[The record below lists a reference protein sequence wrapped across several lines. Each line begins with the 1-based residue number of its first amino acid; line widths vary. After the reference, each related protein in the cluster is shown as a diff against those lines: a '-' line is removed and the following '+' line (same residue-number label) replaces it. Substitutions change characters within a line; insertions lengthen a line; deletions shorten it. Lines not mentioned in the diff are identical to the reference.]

1 MHRGPRRSLNPQ
13 NPEGEFSL
21 NWVHLHFT
29 LPVRWHRGLASS
41 AMFFIHRLVILIA
54 PRKGPIA
61 CIKWGRISHD
71 SKQPLFISLSTSFS
85 FCNSI
90 GAK

>member
-1 MHRGPRRSLNPQ
+1 MHRGPRCSLNPQ
-13 NPEGEFSL
+13 NPEGEFL
-21 NWVHLHFT
+21 KLGPPPFY
-29 LPVRWHRGLASS
+29 LA
-41 AMFFIHRLVILIA
+41 FILIA
-54 PRKGPIA
+54 PRKGPVA

-71 SKQPLFISLSTSFS
+71 SKQPLFISLSTFFS